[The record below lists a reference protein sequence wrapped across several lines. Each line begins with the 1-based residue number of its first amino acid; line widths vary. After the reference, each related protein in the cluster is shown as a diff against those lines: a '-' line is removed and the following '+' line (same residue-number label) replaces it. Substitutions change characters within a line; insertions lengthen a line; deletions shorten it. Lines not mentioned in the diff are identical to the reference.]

1 MRNIENLEIHVAHSC
16 NLTCESCSHYSNQG
30 HTGILPLDEA
40 DNWMKLWNNRINP
53 KVFSILGGEPTIHPN
68 LTKFISLSR
77 KNWPNA
83 NLKIVTN
90 GFLLHRHPNLPLT
103 LNEDSNT
110 IIHLSI
116 HHNSSEYQA
125 SLKPVLEL
133 LDKWKKLGVNVSY
146 ENAYNRWTRRYHGF
160 GSSMKPFKDN
170 NPRKSWET
178 CPARCYQLFE
188 GKIWKCAPL
197 AYLKLQNE
205 KFKLSSEWKPYLEY
219 RPLKPNCTG
228 NELDDFFN
236 KEEESF
242 CCMCSSDRKK
252 LDPPLPFRKGLDQL
266 YSNT

>member
-1 MRNIENLEIHVAHSC
+1 MRSIENLEIHVAHSC
-16 NLTCESCSHYSNQG
+16 NLSCESCSHYSNQG
-30 HTGILPLDEA
+30 LTGILSLNEA
-40 DNWMKLWNNRINP
+40 DNWMKLWNKRIDP

-68 LTKFISLSR
+68 LTEFISLSR
-77 KNWPNA
+77 KNWLYA
-83 NLKIVTN
+83 TLKIVTN
-90 GFLLHRHPNLPLT
+90 GFLLHRHPDLPLA
-103 LNEDSNT
+103 LKEDSKT

-116 HHNSSEYQA
+116 HHKSPEYQA

-160 GSSMKPFKDN
+160 GSSMRPFTDN

-205 KFKLSSEWKPYLEY
+205 KYTLSSEWKPYLEY
-219 RPLKPNCTG
+219 RPLNPNCTDK
-228 NELDDFFN
+228 ELDDFFN

-242 CCMCSSDRKK
+242 CCMCSAEREKI
-252 LDPPLPFRKGLDQL
+252 DPPLPFRKDLDQL